1 MNFNYEG
8 EQKKTNKKK
17 LIKQMN
23 KQHWKKKEVLENWN

>member
-8 EQKKTNKKK
+8 EQKNEQKKK

-23 KQHWKKKEVLENWN
+23 KQNWKKKEVLENWN